1 MPQLHPRQLLLLSL
15 FAGLLTMALKTLAW
29 YLTGSV
35 GFLSDAM
42 ESLVNVAGAGFALW
56 MVTIA
61 SRPADAGHPFGHSKA
76 EYFSAAF
83 EGGMIF
89 AAAIAIFVTAAE
101 RLLNPQAIT
110 ALGLGTFLTV
120 LASVIN
126 LAIGLLLIRAGKQYQ
141 SPALEGDGKH
151 LLTDVWTTAGVVI
164 GVTLAAISGL
174 SWLDAAVAMLVALH
188 ILREGAGILAKA
200 INGLMDKAL
209 PEPQV
214 QQLTE
219 LLAHI
224 SADYLATPNTGLN
237 LPDASQVSFINLR
250 TRAAATQ
257 AFAQADLQVPGHWTV
272 AQAHQLADI
281 AEQQLAELGVQL
293 TLHIEP
299 RSSTVAQSCD

>member
-1 MPQLHPRQLLLLSL
+1 MLQLRPRQLLLLSL

-61 SRPADAGHPFGHSKA
+61 NRPADKGHPFGHSKA

-89 AAAIAIFVTAAE
+89 IAAIAIFITAAE
-101 RLLNPQAIT
+101 RLLNPQAIA
-110 ALGLGTFLTV
+110 ALGLGTLLTV
-120 LASVIN
+120 LASMIN
-126 LAIGLLLIRAGKQYQ
+126 LVVGLLLIRAGKQQQ

-151 LLTDVWTTAGVVI
+151 LLTDVWTTAGVVT
-164 GVTLAAISGL
+164 GVALAAISGL
-174 SWLDAAVAMLVALH
+174 NWLDAAVAMLVALH
-188 ILREGAGILAKA
+188 ILREGSRILVKA
-200 INGLMDKAL
+200 VNGLMDQAL
-209 PEPQV
+209 PEAQV
-214 QQLTE
+214 RQLTE
-219 LLAHI
+219 RLAAI
-224 SADYLATPNTGLN
+224 GADYLATLN
-237 LPDASQVSFINLR
+237 AESNPLEAAQVDFINFR
-250 TRAAATQ
+250 SRSAATQ

-293 TLHIEP
+293 TVHIEP
-299 RSSTVAQSCD
+299 RAITEPESCG

>member
-1 MPQLHPRQLLLLSL
+1 MLQLRPRQLLLLSL
-15 FAGLLTMALKTLAW
+15 FAGLVTMALKTLAW

-56 MVTIA
+56 MVSIA
-61 SRPADAGHPFGHSKA
+61 SRPADKGHPFGHSKA

-89 AAAIAIFVTAAE
+89 FAAIAIFVTAAE
-101 RLLNPQAIT
+101 RLLNPQAIA
-110 ALGLGTFLTV
+110 ALGVGTLLTV
-120 LASVIN
+120 LASLIN
-126 LAIGLLLIRAGKQYQ
+126 LAIGLLLVRAGKQQQ

-164 GVTLAAISGL
+164 GVALAAISGL

-188 ILREGAGILAKA
+188 ILREGSRILVKA
-200 INGLMDKAL
+200 INGLMDQAL
-209 PEPQV
+209 PERQV
-214 QQLTE
+214 QQLIAQLDT
-219 LLAHI
+219 I
-224 SADYLATPNTGLN
+224 SADYLAALNTDSNKRETGR
-237 LPDASQVSFINLR
+237 VGFINFR
-250 TRAAATQ
+250 SRAAATQ

-281 AEQQLAELGVQL
+281 AEQQLAELGVQF
-293 TLHIEP
+293 TIHIEP
-299 RSSTVAQSCD
+299 RDNSEPEP

>member
-1 MPQLHPRQLLLLSL
+1 MPQLHPRQLLLMSL

-89 AAAIAIFVTAAE
+89 VAALAIFITAAE
-101 RLLNPQAIT
+101 RLLNPQAIA
-110 ALGLGTFLTV
+110 ALGLGTLLTV
-120 LASVIN
+120 LASVVN
-126 LAIGLLLIRAGKQYQ
+126 LLVGLLLICAGKQSQ

-174 SWLDAAVAMLVALH
+174 NWLDAAVAMLVALH
-188 ILREGAGILAKA
+188 ILREGSRILVKA
-200 INGLMDKAL
+200 VSGLMDQAL
-209 PEPQV
+209 PEAQV

-219 LLAHI
+219 RLAAI
-224 SADYLATPNTGLN
+224 GAGYLATLNTN
-237 LPDASQVSFINLR
+237 LDTLEAAQVNFINFR
-250 TRAAATQ
+250 SRSAATQ

-272 AQAHQLADI
+272 TQAHQLADI

-293 TLHIEP
+293 TVHIEP
-299 RSSTVAQSCD
+299 QSSIVAQSCD

>member
-1 MPQLHPRQLLLLSL
+1 MLQLCPRQLLSLSL

-56 MVTIA
+56 MVSIA
-61 SRPADAGHPFGHSKA
+61 NRPADAGHPFGHSKA

-89 AAAIAIFVTAAE
+89 IAAIAIFVTAAE
-101 RLLNPQAIT
+101 RLVNPQAIT
-110 ALGLGTFLTV
+110 ALGFGTLLTV
-120 LASVIN
+120 LASLVN
-126 LAIGLLLIRAGKQYQ
+126 LVIGLLLIQGGKQHR

-151 LLTDVWTTAGVVI
+151 LLTDVWTTAGVVV

-174 SWLDAAVAMLVALH
+174 GWLDAVVAMLVALH
-188 ILREGAGILAKA
+188 ILREGARILAKA

-209 PEPQV
+209 PEPQI
-214 QQLTE
+214 QQITE
-219 LLAHI
+219 LLTQI
-224 SADYLATPNTGLN
+224 SAGFPAAASETSTPGKS
-237 LPDASQVSFINLR
+237 SQVRFKNLR

-257 AFAQADLQVPGHWTV
+257 AFAQADLQVPGYWTV
-272 AQAHQLADI
+272 EQAHQLADI
-281 AEQQLAELGVQL
+281 AEQQLAEYGVQISI
-293 TLHIEP
+293 HIEP
-299 RSSTVAQSCD
+299 EHSTVSQPSR

>member
-1 MPQLHPRQLLLLSL
+1 MSLPRPRQLLLVSL
-15 FAGLLTMALKTLAW
+15 LAGGLTMALKTLAW

-61 SRPADAGHPFGHSKA
+61 SRPADKGHPFGHSKA

-89 AAAIAIFVTAAE
+89 IAALAIFITAAE
-101 RLLNPQAIT
+101 RLLNPQPIA
-110 ALGLGTFLTV
+110 ALGFGTLLTV

-126 LAIGLLLIRAGKQYQ
+126 LGVGLLLIRGGKAYQ

-164 GVTLAAISGL
+164 GVGLAAFSGL
-174 SWLDAAVAMLVALH
+174 HWLDALVAMLVALH
-188 ILREGAGILAKA
+188 ILREGSLILAKA
-200 INGLMDKAL
+200 VNGLMDQAL
-209 PEPQV
+209 PEAQV
-214 QQLTE
+214 QQLTARLAE
-219 LLAHI
+219 LSASARAAYTNDTQALA
-224 SADYLATPNTGLN
+224 ADQLCFLR
-237 LPDASQVSFINLR
+237 LR

-257 AFAQADLQVPGHWTV
+257 AFAQADLQVPGNWTV
-272 AQAHQLADI
+272 TQAHQLADS
-281 AEQQLAELGVQL
+281 AEQQAATLGIQL

-299 RSSTVAQSCD
+299 AAPAQPNPAS